1 MSFEYDPHNKL
12 RHTSYWFEADERA
25 EWPLSDNAKEEEAP
39 RENEPFDYSAIA
51 KRFYFE
57 VETVG
62 SVSPQEV
69 VLKVR
74 VHSDRNSFVYQSR
87 TYYACRDFV
96 SCKRNSPISFSQFNR
111 LRICRASRVLTFQ
124 LKWACN
130 PQPQRGVDPLLQA
143 QTIHILAQVVA
154 EVGVVVGKLARG
166 VEAATNGVGE
176 DREPAP
182 VRTRAGTRQ
191 VPVGILVV
199 VHGVVRP
206 HGTFESCKL

>member
-39 RENEPFDYSAIA
+39 RENELFDYGAIP

-74 VHSDRNSFVYQSR
+74 APPNRNECTHENR
-87 TYYACRDFV
+87 IHPACRDFV
-96 SCKRNSPISFSQFNR
+96 SCKQNSP
-111 LRICRASRVLTFQ
+111 T
-124 LKWACN
+124 
-130 PQPQRGVDPLLQA
+130 
-143 QTIHILAQVVA
+143 
-154 EVGVVVGKLARG
+154 
-166 VEAATNGVGE
+166 
-176 DREPAP
+176 
-182 VRTRAGTRQ
+182 
-191 VPVGILVV
+191 
-199 VHGVVRP
+199 
-206 HGTFESCKL
+206 